1 MPSNLPAP
9 VNTGQVKACV
19 FRVAALGPNCAPLGG
34 DCSGYV
40 GAGLVNYTADPQ
52 IEEGV
57 ERRPRNGCGRVLY
70 TVKDDDIITSWNL
83 SGEIAVWDPEMLV
96 LMFGG
101 EPILGAPGG
110 DFAGSVIG
118 WASPSPDSP
127 ARNGVYFEV
136 IAEQVAEGAGD
147 CVAAGAEYPPYVGD
161 VWGKVRFTPG
171 QITRNNDDA
180 YVIQFTGSAVQNP
193 SLYNGPWNDWPG
205 VTNGSPYIPNT
216 PYSYVG
222 YTEQEYN
229 DILALVAPG
238 CQDLPSA
245 S

>member
-19 FRVAALGPNCAPLGG
+19 FRVAALAPSCAPLGG

-52 IEEGV
+52 VEEGV

-101 EPILGAPGG
+101 QPILGAAGG
-110 DFAGSVIG
+110 DFAGDVIG

-171 QITRNNDDA
+171 QITPQMITAQAEALASPGPKLA
-180 YVIQFTGSAVQNP
+180 YCRSGNRSTVLWALARAGQEPVEELLQTAARAGYDLAGVRP
-193 SLYNGPWNDWPG
+193 LLESL
-205 VTNGSPYIPNT
+205 
-216 PYSYVG
+216 
-222 YTEQEYN
+222 
-229 DILALVAPG
+229 AR
-238 CQDLPSA
+238 QDG
-245 S
+245 